1 MINPLYIKSARAI
14 TAQDCFNSNDLSQAS
29 RPCTGNRFVYVE
41 PDYSRYFTI
50 MQLRRMSR
58 LTRIGL
64 VAAIE
69 CLKDAGIAKPEAIL
83 TGTGKGSLNDTE
95 KFMHAIR
102 SFQEGTLN
110 PSPFIQ
116 STYNALNGLIGL
128 HHQVNSYNT
137 TYVHSGFSLEH
148 ALLDAALLMGD
159 NTIRNAL
166 IGSFEE
172 MTDEH
177 YIIKEKLGFWK
188 SGAVSGEG
196 SFFFFAQQDKTGAVL
211 AIEDLQLLFEPDQ
224 QKIRNAVHAL
234 LAAHQL
240 QWQDIDVY
248 ISGRNKDTRYDS
260 YYDLVSEQ
268 LTPATTELQ
277 FKQLTGEFD
286 TASGFGLWAATRMVE
301 TGQLFP
307 ALVLK
312 KGTSTRIKHL
322 LFYNQYYSKQHVLYL
337 LKAVE

>member
-1 MINPLYIKSARAI
+1 
-14 TAQDCFNSNDLSQAS
+14 
-29 RPCTGNRFVYVE
+29 
-41 PDYSRYFTI
+41 
-50 MQLRRMSR
+50 MSR

-69 CLKDAGIAKPEAIL
+69 CLRDAGIAKPEAIL

-224 QKIRNAVHAL
+224 QKIRNSVHAL

-322 LFYNQYYSKQHVLYL
+322 LFYNQYYGKQHVLYL